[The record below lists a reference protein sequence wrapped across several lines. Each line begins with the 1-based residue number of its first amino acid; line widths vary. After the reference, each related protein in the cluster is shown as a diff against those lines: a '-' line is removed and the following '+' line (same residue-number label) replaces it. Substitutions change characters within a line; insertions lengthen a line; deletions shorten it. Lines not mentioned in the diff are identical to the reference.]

1 VVWAPIPYS
10 PGGMDRYNR
19 DYAAPGGEQRYKNAN
34 GEIVD
39 VPSRF
44 RHKMG
49 TDGIGRDLTS
59 GLIHG
64 TRISLM
70 VGLVSMGIA
79 ALIGIILVMGIGS
92 YFLYNQ
98 YETVKA
104 ENVALTFAVEEQKKT
119 IEVIKENFERQ
130 GKALNNLTAR
140 NAEIEGEMTRYLD
153 IFKRHNLNKLAI
165 AKPGLIEKRVNDGT
179 AKIFITI
186 ENDSKILDNL
196 DDAST
201 TDN

>member
-1 VVWAPIPYS
+1 MSKV
-10 PGGMDRYNR
+10 
-19 DYAAPGGEQRYKNAN
+19 
-34 GEIVD
+34 
-39 VPSRF
+39 
-44 RHKMG
+44 
-49 TDGIGRDLTS
+49 L
-59 GLIHG
+59 
-64 TRISLM
+64 
-70 VGLVSMGIA
+70 MGI
-79 ALIGIILVMGIGS
+79 IFVMGIGS
-92 YFLYNQ
+92 YFLYQQ

-104 ENVALTFAVEEQKKT
+104 ENMALTFAVEEQKKT

-186 ENDSKILDNL
+186 ENDSKSLDNL
-196 DDAST
+196 DDTST
-201 TDN
+201 TNN

>member
-1 VVWAPIPYS
+1 MSKV
-10 PGGMDRYNR
+10 
-19 DYAAPGGEQRYKNAN
+19 
-34 GEIVD
+34 
-39 VPSRF
+39 
-44 RHKMG
+44 
-49 TDGIGRDLTS
+49 
-59 GLIHG
+59 
-64 TRISLM
+64 LM
-70 VGLVSMGIA
+70 
-79 ALIGIILVMGIGS
+79 GIILVMGIGS

-98 YETVKA
+98 YESVKA

-186 ENDSKILDNL
+186 ENDSKSLDNL
-196 DDAST
+196 DDPPT